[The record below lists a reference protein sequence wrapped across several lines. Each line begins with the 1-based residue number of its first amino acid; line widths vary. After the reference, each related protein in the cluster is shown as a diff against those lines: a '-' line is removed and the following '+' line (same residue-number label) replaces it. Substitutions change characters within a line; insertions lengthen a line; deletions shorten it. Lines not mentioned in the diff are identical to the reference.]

1 MVNGDP
7 ELLRIFPGGAQSP
20 VHPCTFLT
28 VHPELVDGESSKY
41 SAIVT
46 VYLKD
51 GKRYQ
56 KRVDKAEG
64 TPDVPIT
71 WEELLA
77 KYRGCAQLVLSED
90 KIKRSIELLE
100 HFEALKDINELT
112 SIIM

>member
-1 MVNGDP
+1 MVTLSFCASFLG
-7 ELLRIFPGGAQSP
+7 
-20 VHPCTFLT
+20 VHNHLCIHAHFLS